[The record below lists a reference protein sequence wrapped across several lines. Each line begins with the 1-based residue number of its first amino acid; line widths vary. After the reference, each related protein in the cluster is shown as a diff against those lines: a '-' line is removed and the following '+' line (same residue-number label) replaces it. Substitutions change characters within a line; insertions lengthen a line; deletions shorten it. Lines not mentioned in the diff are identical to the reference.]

1 MLVLDDVKVLAAPL
15 AAAPVPPPVTS
26 VPAESAPA
34 VATSAPGPAVPF
46 WSGVTGQC
54 VLALKQV
61 TYNDQF
67 QVTDVSGII
76 RLEADALK
84 LVEVRAGFGPDSTV
98 RLNDGITFHPTVPQP
113 YVLALDLVLENFD
126 LAPVFRAEGSA
137 RSATVEG
144 RANLLS
150 RVTST
155 GVSLDDLAGRARGD
169 LQVSSKG
176 GIFRALSADLSDRI
190 QKTQSRVAAIG
201 SFLGIVTDD
210 YVNKTKILSDIAK
223 ALAEI
228 HYDQL
233 NLAVTRDASLNF
245 QIRDF
250 SLIAPEIRL
259 SGNGLIRFAAG
270 VPVPDQALELQLRL
284 GARGQLGDLMRRAG
298 LLEAAQDN
306 LGYAAFAVPLKL
318 GGTLARTDTSEIR
331 DALLNSALERSGLL
345 DSLFGRGK

>member
-1 MLVLDDVKVLAAPL
+1 VAAS
-15 AAAPVPPPVTS
+15 AGAAPVKPK
-26 VPAESAPA
+26 
-34 VATSAPGPAVPF
+34 VPF

-54 VLALKQV
+54 VLALKKV

-67 QVTDVSGII
+67 QVTDVTGVI

-98 RLNDGITFHPTVPQP
+98 RLNDGITFHPAVPQP
-113 YVLALDLVLENFD
+113 YVLALDLALENFD
-126 LAPVFRAEGSA
+126 LAPVFRPEGSA
-137 RSATVEG
+137 RPATVEG

-150 RVTST
+150 HVTGT
-155 GVSLDDLAGRARGD
+155 GATLDALAGRARGA

-210 YVNKTKILSDIAK
+210 YVNKTKILADIAQS
-223 ALAEI
+223 LAEI

-245 QIRDF
+245 QIKDF

-259 SGNGLIRFAAG
+259 GGGGLIHFAAG
-270 VPVPDQALELQLRL
+270 VPVADQALELQLKL
-284 GARGQLGDLMRRAG
+284 GARGRLGDLMQRAG

-318 GGTLARTDTSEIR
+318 GGTLARTDTSAIR